1 MIRPLKQ
8 IEMMHFL
15 IFFVE
20 GRTAWRELKRTS

>member
-1 MIRPLKQ
+1 MIRSFKQ

-20 GRTAWRELKRTS
+20 GHMHEEIKENF